1 VRESQRVS
9 LQEIH
14 KRTKISLAYLRAIED
29 DDYGRLPEVVYA
41 GGFLRELARHLKL
54 DPQQVSRS
62 YVGRYKRF
70 LDDKQRAFA
79 ARKH

>member
-1 VRESQRVS
+1 M
-9 LQEIH
+9 
-14 KRTKISLAYLRAIED
+14 
-29 DDYGRLPEVVYA
+29 VVYG

-79 ARKH
+79 RKQ